1 MEDFSIPE
9 KKVPDRK
16 EHFEN
21 RENVVGQLKH
31 KKGVLLSVGVVVP
44 VHALVRDYPVN
55 RDE

>member
-21 RENVVGQLKH
+21 WEYVVGQLKD
-31 KKGVLLSVGVVVP
+31 K
-44 VHALVRDYPVN
+44 
-55 RDE
+55 